1 VLRKAVHPNP
11 ARRYDELSEFLYD
24 LRHPN
29 RAFLDKTRPPLLER
43 NPLLFWKG
51 VSLIL
56 AAIIVVLVSL
66 QAFSP

>member
-1 VLRKAVHPNP
+1 VHPNP

-56 AAIIVVLVSL
+56 AVIIVVLVSL
-66 QAFSP
+66 KAFSR